1 VLRSDEKI
9 AWKGFLASAPL
20 FANEAIASWDDG
32 PDPPDVLCYSASGKA
47 IGVEL
52 TKWVEHSQVT
62 TGAGR
67 ALLED
72 SYLTIIASEKEIRP
86 SDIEH
91 VVLHDKS
98 LRIKQADKA
107 EFRSQLYAFLA
118 AENAKPSP
126 AFHPQLEIT
135 PNFWKT
141 VRSWHTPQGA
151 PVDDFS
157 AYPILGKYLEKIW
170 IHPRMN
176 HSLYPNGV
184 EWIVFDLPGGA
195 YTTEWMMQA
204 VVDRIGDKEIK
215 YENVDFRALHVL
227 QEFDLVCYYCDE
239 AMLHNTPIHGIEYGF
254 PELAGQVKQ
263 IIRDS
268 ESVFDR
274 IFLFHPHE
282 TPYAIQVY

>member
-1 VLRSDEKI
+1 MD
-9 AWKGFLASAPL
+9 
-20 FANEAIASWDDG
+20 
-32 PDPPDVLCYSASGKA
+32 
-47 IGVEL
+47 
-52 TKWVEHSQVT
+52 
-62 TGAGR
+62 
-67 ALLED
+67 
-72 SYLTIIASEKEIRP
+72 
-86 SDIEH
+86 
-91 VVLHDKS
+91 
-98 LRIKQADKA
+98 RI
-107 EFRSQLYAFLA
+107 
-118 AENAKPSP
+118 
-126 AFHPQLEIT
+126 
-135 PNFWKT
+135 
-141 VRSWHTPQGA
+141 
-151 PVDDFS
+151 
-157 AYPILGKYLEKIW
+157 
-170 IHPRMN
+170 
-176 HSLYPNGV
+176 
-184 EWIVFDLPGGA
+184 DLPGGA